1 MSTSDPFLPVQGS
14 DADGDVTA
22 AAERGP
28 STLETDT
35 QPDVLVE
42 PETGE
47 SEDPATDGH
56 IPFQTPTGRSVDP
69 ADD

>member
-1 MSTSDPFLPVQGS
+1 MSTSDPFLPIQFS
-14 DADGDVTA
+14 DAEDDVTA
-22 AAERGP
+22 AAEPGL
-28 STLETDT
+28 SGLDT
-35 QPDVLVE
+35 EQAPDVLVE

-47 SEDPATDGH
+47 SEDPATDRD